1 MNSDTLLSAKD
12 LSVRFG
18 GVLAVNKV
26 SFDVKQ
32 GEVFTLIGPNGA
44 GKTTVFNLISRIY
57 TPTTGSITYMG
68 PQGPLQLTEQAPQNV
83 ASLGI
88 ARTFQNIELF
98 EHASVLHNLLIGR
111 HTHRKTS
118 LWQDL
123 LFTPAVR
130 EAELKAREKAEEV
143 IEFLDLQHY
152 RDSLVAGLPYGV
164 RKVVEMARALCTE
177 PKLLLLD
184 EPSSGLNVEETD
196 DMAFWIQDIK
206 NELGITVLM
215 VEHDMSL
222 VSKVS
227 DRVLAMNQGE
237 VLAMGS
243 PREVQTDPAVVEA
256 YLGSIDD
263 VSSLR
268 RQPSREAA

>member
-1 MNSDTLLSAKD
+1 MTTNILLSAKD

-26 SFDVKQ
+26 GFDVHR

-57 TPTTGSITYMG
+57 TPTSGSIDFDGT
-68 PQGPLQLTEQAPQNV
+68 PLLAHAPHEIAQ
-83 ASLGI
+83 LGI

-98 EHASVLHNLLIGR
+98 EHATVLQNLLIGR
-111 HTHRKTS
+111 HVHRETGFWS
-118 LWQDL
+118 QLF
-123 LFTPAVR
+123 FTPATR
-130 EAELKAREKAEEV
+130 AAEIRTRHKAEEV
-143 IEFLDLQHY
+143 IELLDLQHH
-152 RDSLVAGLPYGV
+152 RESLVAGLPYGV
-164 RKVVEMARALCTE
+164 RKVVELARALCTE

-196 DMAFWIQDIK
+196 DMAFWIGDIRD
-206 NELGITVLM
+206 ELGVTVLM

-237 VLAMGS
+237 VLALGT
-243 PREVQTDPAVVEA
+243 PAEVQRHPGVIEA
-256 YLGSIDD
+256 YLGAAGD
-263 VSSLR
+263 VESLR
-268 RQPSREAA
+268 RKAA